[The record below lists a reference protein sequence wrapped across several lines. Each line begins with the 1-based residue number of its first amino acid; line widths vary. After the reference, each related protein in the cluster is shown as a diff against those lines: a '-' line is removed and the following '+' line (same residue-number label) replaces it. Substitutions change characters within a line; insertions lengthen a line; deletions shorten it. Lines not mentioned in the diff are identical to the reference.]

1 MEAEMLVS
9 TVFPGQGSQVVGM
22 GKDLSDN
29 FTLAKQI
36 FQEADDT
43 LGYKLSDLMFNGPDK
58 DLEDTSCSQ
67 PAIMAVSVACW
78 KVLKEAMGDMKLK
91 VQCSAGHSLGEYT
104 SLVISGVISYSDG
117 LRLVQERGRL
127 MHDASVV
134 RPGSMAAVI
143 GLNEQEVETVCS
155 QSGAEMANI
164 NSNDQIVIS
173 GDSEYVAEAVQI
185 ASDMGARKV
194 ITLPVSGA
202 FPSALMEY
210 ASDGLSKI
218 LDEIDFNDSEVPIIA
233 NSTGLPVK
241 SADEIKEELLKG
253 LCSCVQ
259 WKDSIQYMVN
269 SGVSNFIEFGPSRVL
284 SSLIKRI
291 NKEVRVESISSVK
304 TLEQFV
310 DSHS

>member
-1 MEAEMLVS
+1 MLVS

-78 KVLKEAMGDMKLK
+78 KVLNEAMGDMKLK

-202 FPSALMEY
+202 FHSSLMEY

-291 NKEVRVESISSVK
+291 NKEVTVESISSVK

>member
-36 FQEADDT
+36 FQEADHT

-78 KVLKEAMGDMKLK
+78 KVLNEAMGDMKLK

-134 RPGSMAAVI
+134 RPGSMAALI
-143 GLNEQEVETVCS
+143 GLNEQEVETVCR

-164 NSNDQIVIS
+164 NSTDQIVIS
-173 GDSEYVAEAVQI
+173 GDSEHVAEAVQI

-202 FPSALMEY
+202 FHSSLMEY

-259 WKDSIQYMVN
+259 WKDSIQYMA
-269 SGVSNFIEFGPSRVL
+269 VSYTHLTLPTIY
-284 SSLIKRI
+284 
-291 NKEVRVESISSVK
+291 SV
-304 TLEQFV
+304 
-310 DSHS
+310 

>member
-1 MEAEMLVS
+1 MLVS

-78 KVLKEAMGDMKLK
+78 KVLNQAMGDMKLK

-134 RPGSMAAVI
+134 RPGSMAALI
-143 GLNEQEVETVCS
+143 GLNEQEVETVCR

-173 GDSEYVAEAVQI
+173 GDSEHVAEAVQI

-202 FPSALMEY
+202 FHSSLMEY

-291 NKEVRVESISSVK
+291 NKEVTVESISSVK

>member
-78 KVLKEAMGDMKLK
+78 EVLNEAMGDMKLK
-91 VQCSAGHSLGEYT
+91 VGCSAGHSLGEYT

-202 FPSALMEY
+202 FHSSLMEY

>member
-1 MEAEMLVS
+1 MLVS

-78 KVLKEAMGDMKLK
+78 KVLNQAMGDMKLK

-143 GLNEQEVETVCS
+143 GLNEQEVETVCR

-173 GDSEYVAEAVQI
+173 GDSEHVAEAVQI

-202 FPSALMEY
+202 FHSSLMEY

-253 LCSCVQ
+253 LCSCVK

-291 NKEVRVESISSVK
+291 NKEVTVESISSVK

>member
-1 MEAEMLVS
+1 MLVS

-29 FTLAKQI
+29 FALAKQI

-78 KVLKEAMGDMKLK
+78 KVLNEAMGDMKLK

-155 QSGAEMANI
+155 QSGAQMANI

-202 FPSALMEY
+202 FHSSLMEY

-291 NKEVRVESISSVK
+291 NKEVTVESISSVK

>member
-1 MEAEMLVS
+1 MLVS

-78 KVLKEAMGDMKLK
+78 KVLNEAMGDMRLK

-202 FPSALMEY
+202 FHSSLMEY

>member
-1 MEAEMLVS
+1 MEAEMLVT

-43 LGYKLSDLMFNGPDK
+43 LGYKLSDLMFNVQDK

-78 KVLKEAMGDMKLK
+78 KVLNEAMGDMKLK

-202 FPSALMEY
+202 FHSSLMEY

>member
-1 MEAEMLVS
+1 MLVS

-78 KVLKEAMGDMKLK
+78 EVLNEAMGDMKLK
-91 VQCSAGHSLGEYT
+91 VGCSAGHSLGEYT

-202 FPSALMEY
+202 FHSSLMEY

-291 NKEVRVESISSVK
+291 NKEVTVESISSVK

>member
-78 KVLKEAMGDMKLK
+78 KVLNEAMGDMKLK
-91 VQCSAGHSLGEYT
+91 VRCSAGHSLGEYT

-202 FPSALMEY
+202 FHSSLMEY

-241 SADEIKEELLKG
+241 SADEIKEELLRG

>member
-78 KVLKEAMGDMKLK
+78 KVLNQAMGDMKLK

-202 FPSALMEY
+202 FHSSLMEY

-291 NKEVRVESISSVK
+291 NKEVTVESISSVK

>member
-1 MEAEMLVS
+1 MEAEILVS

-78 KVLKEAMGDMKLK
+78 KVLNEAMGDMRLK

-202 FPSALMEY
+202 FHSSLMEY

>member
-78 KVLKEAMGDMKLK
+78 QVLNEAMGDMKLK

-143 GLNEQEVETVCS
+143 GLNEQEVETVCR

-173 GDSEYVAEAVQI
+173 GDSEHVAEAVQI

-202 FPSALMEY
+202 FHSSLMEY

-233 NSTGLPVK
+233 NSTGLPIK

-291 NKEVRVESISSVK
+291 NKEVTVESISSVK

>member
-78 KVLKEAMGDMKLK
+78 KVLNEAMGDMRLK

-202 FPSALMEY
+202 FHSSLMEY

>member
-78 KVLKEAMGDMKLK
+78 KVLNEAMGDMKLK

-104 SLVISGVISYSDG
+104 SLVISGVSSYSDG

-185 ASDMGARKV
+185 ASDLGARKV

-202 FPSALMEY
+202 FHSSLMEY

>member
-78 KVLKEAMGDMKLK
+78 QVLNEAMGDMKLK

-173 GDSEYVAEAVQI
+173 GDSEHVAEAVQI

-202 FPSALMEY
+202 FHSSLMEY

-233 NSTGLPVK
+233 NSTGLPIK

-291 NKEVRVESISSVK
+291 NKEVTVESISSVK
-304 TLEQFV
+304 TLEEFV

>member
-1 MEAEMLVS
+1 MLVS

-78 KVLKEAMGDMKLK
+78 KVLNQAMGDMKLK

-134 RPGSMAAVI
+134 RPGSMDAVI
-143 GLNEQEVETVCS
+143 GLNEQEVETVCR

-173 GDSEYVAEAVQI
+173 GDSEHVAEAVQI

-202 FPSALMEY
+202 FHSSLMEY

-291 NKEVRVESISSVK
+291 NKEVTVESISSVK

>member
-1 MEAEMLVS
+1 MLVS
-9 TVFPGQGSQVVGM
+9 TVFPGQGCQVVGM

-78 KVLKEAMGDMKLK
+78 KVLNQAMGDMKLK

-143 GLNEQEVETVCS
+143 GLNEQEVETVCR

-173 GDSEYVAEAVQI
+173 GDSEHVAEAVQI

-202 FPSALMEY
+202 FHSSLMEY

-253 LCSCVQ
+253 LCSCVK

-291 NKEVRVESISSVK
+291 NKEVTVESISSVK

>member
-78 KVLKEAMGDMKLK
+78 KVLNQAMGDMKLK

-134 RPGSMAAVI
+134 RPGSMAALI
-143 GLNEQEVETVCS
+143 GLNEQEVETVCR

-202 FPSALMEY
+202 FHSSLMEY

-291 NKEVRVESISSVK
+291 NKEVTVESISSVK

>member
-78 KVLKEAMGDMKLK
+78 KVLNEAMGDMRLK

-202 FPSALMEY
+202 FHSSLMEY

-291 NKEVRVESISSVK
+291 NKEVTVESISSVK

>member
-1 MEAEMLVS
+1 MLVS
-9 TVFPGQGSQVVGM
+9 TVFPGHGSQVVGM

-78 KVLKEAMGDMKLK
+78 KVLNEAMGDMKLK

-202 FPSALMEY
+202 FHSSLMEY

>member
-78 KVLKEAMGDMKLK
+78 KVLNEAMGDMKLK

-127 MHDASVV
+127 LHDASGV

-202 FPSALMEY
+202 FHSSLMEY

>member
-1 MEAEMLVS
+1 MLVS

-78 KVLKEAMGDMKLK
+78 KVLNEAMGDMKLK

-202 FPSALMEY
+202 FHSSLMKY

-269 SGVSNFIEFGPSRVL
+269 NGVSNFIEFGPSRVL

-291 NKEVRVESISSVK
+291 NKEVTVESISSVK

>member
-9 TVFPGQGSQVVGM
+9 TVFPGQGCQVVGM

-78 KVLKEAMGDMKLK
+78 KVLNQAMGDMKLK

-143 GLNEQEVETVCS
+143 GLNEQEVETVCR

-173 GDSEYVAEAVQI
+173 GDSEHVAEAVQI

-202 FPSALMEY
+202 FHSSLMEY

-233 NSTGLPVK
+233 NSTGLPIK
-241 SADEIKEELLKG
+241 SANEIKEELLKG

-291 NKEVRVESISSVK
+291 NKEVTVESISSVK

>member
-78 KVLKEAMGDMKLK
+78 KVLNEAMGDMKLK

-202 FPSALMEY
+202 FHSSLMEY

>member
-78 KVLKEAMGDMKLK
+78 KVLNEAMGDMKLK

-202 FPSALMEY
+202 FHSSLMEY

-284 SSLIKRI
+284 SS
-291 NKEVRVESISSVK
+291 
-304 TLEQFV
+304 
-310 DSHS
+310 

>member
-1 MEAEMLVS
+1 METEMLVS

-22 GKDLSDN
+22 GKDLCEN
-29 FTLAKQI
+29 FKLAKEV
-36 FQEADDT
+36 FEEADDT
-43 LGYKLSDLMFNGPDK
+43 LGYKLSELMFNGPDK

-78 KVLKEAMGDMKLK
+78 RVLNESIKDMQLK

-104 SLVISGVISYSDG
+104 SLVISGVINYSDG
-117 LRLVQERGRL
+117 LKLVQERGRL
-127 MHDASVV
+127 MHDASIA
-134 RPGSMAAVI
+134 RPGTMAAII
-143 GLNEQEVETVCS
+143 GLSEQDADIVCK
-155 QSGAEMANI
+155 QTGAEIANI
-164 NSNDQIVIS
+164 NSSDQIVIS
-173 GDSEYVAEAVQI
+173 GDLACVTDAVKV

-194 ITLPVSGA
+194 IDLPVSGA
-202 FPSALMEY
+202 FHSSLMEY
-210 ASDGLSKI
+210 ASEGLSKV
-218 LDEIDFNDSEVPIIA
+218 LDEIEFCDSDVPIIA
-233 NSTGLPVK
+233 NSTGLPMNN
-241 SADEIKEELLKG
+241 ADEIKQELLNG

-269 SGVSNFIEFGPSRVL
+269 SGVNNFIEFGPSRVL

-291 NKEVRVESISSVK
+291 NKEVTVDSISSVK

>member
-1 MEAEMLVS
+1 MLVS

-78 KVLKEAMGDMKLK
+78 KVLNQAMGDMKLK

-143 GLNEQEVETVCS
+143 GLNEQEVETVCR

-173 GDSEYVAEAVQI
+173 GDSEHVAEAVQI

-202 FPSALMEY
+202 FHSSLMEY

-291 NKEVRVESISSVK
+291 NKEVTVESISSVK

>member
-1 MEAEMLVS
+1 MEAEILVS

-78 KVLKEAMGDMKLK
+78 KVLNEAMGDMRLK

-202 FPSALMEY
+202 FHSSLMEY

-291 NKEVRVESISSVK
+291 NKEVTVESISSVK

>member
-1 MEAEMLVS
+1 MLVS

-78 KVLKEAMGDMKLK
+78 EVLNEAMGDMKLK

-202 FPSALMEY
+202 FHSSLMEY

>member
-1 MEAEMLVS
+1 MLVS

-78 KVLKEAMGDMKLK
+78 QVLNEAMGDMRLK

-173 GDSEYVAEAVQI
+173 GDSEHVAEAVQI

-202 FPSALMEY
+202 FHSSLMEY

-233 NSTGLPVK
+233 NSTGLPIK

-291 NKEVRVESISSVK
+291 NKEVTVESISSVK
-304 TLEQFV
+304 TLEEFV

>member
-1 MEAEMLVS
+1 MLVS

-78 KVLKEAMGDMKLK
+78 EVLNEAMGDMKLK
-91 VQCSAGHSLGEYT
+91 VGCSAGHSLGEYT

-202 FPSALMEY
+202 FHSSLMEY

>member
-1 MEAEMLVS
+1 MLVS
-9 TVFPGQGSQVVGM
+9 TVFPGQGCQVVGM

-78 KVLKEAMGDMKLK
+78 KVLNQAMGDMKLK

-143 GLNEQEVETVCS
+143 GLNEQEVETVCR

-173 GDSEYVAEAVQI
+173 GDSEHVAEAVQI

-202 FPSALMEY
+202 FHSSLMEY

-291 NKEVRVESISSVK
+291 NKEVTVESISSVK

>member
-1 MEAEMLVS
+1 MLVS

-78 KVLKEAMGDMKLK
+78 KVLNEAMGDMKLK

-202 FPSALMEY
+202 FHSSLMEY

>member
-78 KVLKEAMGDMKLK
+78 KVLNEAMGDMKLK

-202 FPSALMEY
+202 FHSSLMKY

-269 SGVSNFIEFGPSRVL
+269 NGVSNFIEFGPSRVL

-291 NKEVRVESISSVK
+291 NKEVTVESISSVK

>member
-1 MEAEMLVS
+1 MLVS
-9 TVFPGQGSQVVGM
+9 TVFPGQGCQVVGM

-78 KVLKEAMGDMKLK
+78 QVLNEAMGDMKLK

-143 GLNEQEVETVCS
+143 GLNEQEVETVCR

-173 GDSEYVAEAVQI
+173 GDSEHVAEAVQI

-202 FPSALMEY
+202 FHSSLMEY

-233 NSTGLPVK
+233 NSTGLPIK

-291 NKEVRVESISSVK
+291 NKEVTVESISSVK
-304 TLEQFV
+304 TLEEFV

>member
-1 MEAEMLVS
+1 MLVS

-78 KVLKEAMGDMKLK
+78 QVLNEAMGDMKLK

-202 FPSALMEY
+202 FHSSLMEY

>member
-1 MEAEMLVS
+1 MLVS

-36 FQEADDT
+36 FQEADDN

-67 PAIMAVSVACW
+67 PAIMALSVACW
-78 KVLKEAMGDMKLK
+78 EVLNEAMGDMKLK

-202 FPSALMEY
+202 FHSSLMEY

-291 NKEVRVESISSVK
+291 NKEVTVESISSVK

>member
-78 KVLKEAMGDMKLK
+78 KVLNQAMGDMKLK

-202 FPSALMEY
+202 FHSSLMEY